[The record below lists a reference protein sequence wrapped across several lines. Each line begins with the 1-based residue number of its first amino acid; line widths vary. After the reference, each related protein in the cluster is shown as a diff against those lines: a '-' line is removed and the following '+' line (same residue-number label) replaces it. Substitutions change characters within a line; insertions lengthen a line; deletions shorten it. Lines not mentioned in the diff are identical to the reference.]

1 MSGLYDP
8 EHIELESNVGFYLT
22 KARQLLIERLDR
34 ALGPLELTAQ
44 QIGVILL
51 LARGYART
59 PFELSRKLSYD
70 SGSMTRMLDRLERK
84 GFIARARS
92 ESDRRVIELAL
103 TERGAQAAQA
113 LPGAI
118 AATLNAQLE
127 GFTADELK
135 LLTALLQRVIANGSV
150 AADSCGNALET
161 AGAQTL
167 GG

>member
-8 EHIELESNVGFYLT
+8 EHIELESSLGYYLT
-22 KARQLLIERLDR
+22 KARQALVERLDR

-44 QIGVILL
+44 QISVILL

-70 SGSMTRMLDRLERK
+70 SGSMTRMLDRLEKK
-84 GFIARARS
+84 GFVARARS

-113 LPGAI
+113 LPALI
-118 AATLNAQLE
+118 ATELNAQLE
-127 GFTADELK
+127 GFSAGELA
-135 LLTALLQRVIANGSV
+135 LLTDLLRRFIANAPG
-150 AADSCGNALET
+150 AADSACAASIAEPPPGKR
-161 AGAQTL
+161 
-167 GG
+167 